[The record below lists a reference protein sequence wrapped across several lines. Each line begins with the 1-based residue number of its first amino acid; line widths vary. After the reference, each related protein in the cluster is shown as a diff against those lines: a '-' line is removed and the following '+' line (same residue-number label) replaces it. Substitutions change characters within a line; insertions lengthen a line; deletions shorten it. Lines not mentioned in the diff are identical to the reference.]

1 MSKVL
6 KHFNYLHSIPELG
19 FEEFKTAD
27 YIATALEK
35 AGYQVTR
42 NVGGTTGIVAI
53 LDSGVEGP
61 TLGIRADMD
70 ALGHVI
76 DGKAC
81 VRHTC
86 GHDAHSSTLLTAAEE
101 LITEKT
107 VKKGRLKLIFQ
118 PAEELGKGAP
128 ALIKA
133 GVIDDVDYLLGM
145 HIRPQQECH
154 TGQIIAAMYYSASS
168 TIIAE
173 IKGAP
178 AHGARP
184 HLGVNAL
191 DAAAIAINS
200 VNAIKMD
207 PNASYSAKAT
217 RLHCDSG
224 VTNAIPALATVT
236 WDVRSS
242 KNSIMDELTKKIFTA
257 IENSALAIGA
267 KAEIKIEKSIPAAEI
282 STELTSLV
290 KDVIVTEFGEK
301 ALIPEFH
308 TPGGE
313 DFFFYTKAKP
323 SLKATYLGLGT
334 NARPGLH
341 HPDMH
346 FDHEALETGVKI
358 HKAMVKK
365 ILG

>member
-6 KHFNYLHSIPELG
+6 EHFNYLHSIPELG
-19 FEEFKTAD
+19 FEEFKTST
-27 YIATALEK
+27 YIANALEK
-35 AGYQVTR
+35 AGYNVTR

-53 LDSGVEGP
+53 LDSGAPGP

-70 ALGHVI
+70 ALGHII

-86 GHDAHSSTLLTAAEE
+86 GHDANSSTLLTVAEE
-101 LITEKT
+101 LIAEKAI
-107 VKKGRLKLIFQ
+107 KKGRLKLIFQ
-118 PAEELGKGAP
+118 PAEELGTGAL

-154 TGQIIAAMYYSASS
+154 TGQLIAAMYYSASS
-168 TIIAE
+168 TIVAQ

-191 DAAAIAINS
+191 DAAALAITS

-207 PNASYSAKAT
+207 PNVSYSAKAT

-242 KNSIMDELTKKIFTA
+242 ENTIMDELTKKIFTA

-267 KAEIKIEKSIPAAEI
+267 TSTVSIEKSIPAAEI
-282 STELTSLV
+282 SDELTTVV
-290 KDVIVTEFGEK
+290 KDVITTEFGEK
-301 ALIPEFH
+301 ALVPEFH

-323 SLKATYLGLGT
+323 ELKATYIGLGA

-346 FDHEALETGVKI
+346 FDHEAMETGVAI
-358 HKAMVKK
+358 DKAMVKK